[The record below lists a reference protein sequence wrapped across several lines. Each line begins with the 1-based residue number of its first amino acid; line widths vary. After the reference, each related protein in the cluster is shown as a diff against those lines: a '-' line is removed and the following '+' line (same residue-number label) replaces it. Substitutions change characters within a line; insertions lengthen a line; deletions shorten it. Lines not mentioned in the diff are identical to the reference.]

1 MKNSSLIY
9 SLAATGFIVVTAA
22 IFILIKVY

>member
-9 SLAATGFIVVTAA
+9 SLAATGFIIATAA